1 MRMSFL
7 RKKQDIDIKSEL
19 EKHGYR
25 LQNVILESEKS
36 IKFLEY
42 DNCCSN
48 EYKVAVFK
56 SGYILICDNNKK
68 LVDKIKI

>member
-1 MRMSFL
+1 MNLFK
-7 RKKQDIDIKSEL
+7 KKQIVDIKSEL

-25 LQNVILESEKS
+25 LVRIISESEKS

-48 EYKVAVFK
+48 EYKLAILK
-56 SGYILICDNNKK
+56 KGHILIYDNNKK
-68 LVDKIKI
+68 LVDKING

>member
-1 MRMSFL
+1 MSIF
-7 RKKQDIDIKSEL
+7 RKKKDTDIKYEL

-25 LQNVILESEKS
+25 LQNIISESEKS

-48 EYKVAVFK
+48 EYKLANLK
-56 SGYILICDNNKK
+56 NGHILVYDNNKK
-68 LVDKIKI
+68 LVDKIII

>member
-1 MRMSFL
+1 MRMSLF
-7 RKKQDIDIKSEL
+7 RKKQDIDIKYEL

-25 LQNVILESEKS
+25 LQKIVSENEKS

-48 EYKVAVFK
+48 EYKLAVLK
-56 SGYILICDNNKK
+56 NGRILISDNNKK

>member
-1 MRMSFL
+1 MSLF
-7 RKKQDIDIKSEL
+7 RKKKDVDIKYEL

-25 LQNVILESEKS
+25 LKNIISESEKD
-36 IKFLEY
+36 IRFLEY

-48 EYKVAVFK
+48 EYKSSILK
-56 SGYILICDNNKK
+56 NSCILICDSNKK